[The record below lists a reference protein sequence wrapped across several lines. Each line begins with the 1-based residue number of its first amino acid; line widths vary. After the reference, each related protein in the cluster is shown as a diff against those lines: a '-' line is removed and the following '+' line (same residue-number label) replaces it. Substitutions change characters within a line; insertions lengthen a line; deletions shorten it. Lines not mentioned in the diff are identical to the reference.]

1 MYYELYI
8 DVLFLENFMMDS
20 LILLIVNRILKCN
33 RTYGRIFVGGAA
45 GSFLTCL
52 VIVAP
57 LSETLKLFLFY
68 IVVNTL
74 MIVAGLRIRSGT
86 QFVKAFLL
94 LYLAAFAAGGLL
106 QVVRPYARS
115 TAFLYTTA
123 VVSYFLFSWIW
134 KKIPA
139 LFQRKAGIC
148 RTVVFVKGNRCELKA
163 LCDTG
168 NVLTDPL
175 TGDPVSILDPGA
187 AEYIFCLSG
196 TPERFRYIPYRC
208 VSGESVM
215 KIFRADKMCVD
226 AGEETWIHSPLL
238 GVGENALS
246 GTGEY
251 QMLLN
256 PDIFYDGN
264 TGNSRGK

>member
-20 LILLIVNRILKCN
+20 LILLAVNRILKCN
-33 RTYGRIFVGGAA
+33 RTCGRIFAGGAA
-45 GSFLTCL
+45 GSLLTCL
-52 VIVAP
+52 VIMTP
-57 LSETLKLFLFY
+57 LSGVLKLFLFH
-68 IVVNTL
+68 VVINSL

-94 LYLAAFAAGGLL
+94 LYLAAFAAGGLIQL
-106 QVVRPYARS
+106 VRPYIRS
-115 TAFLYTTA
+115 AAVLYTAA
-123 VVSYFLFSWIW
+123 VVFYFLFSLLW

-139 LFQRKAGIC
+139 LFRRKAGIY
-148 RTVVFVKGNRCELKA
+148 RTAVYVKGERYELKA

-175 TGDPVSILDPGA
+175 TGDPVSILDPGV
-187 AEYIFCLSG
+187 AEYIFGLSG

-215 KIFRADKMCVD
+215 KIFRAEKMCVA
-226 AGEETWIHSPLL
+226 AGEETWIQSPLL
-238 GVGENALS
+238 GVGETALS
-246 GTGEY
+246 GAGEY

-256 PDIFYDGN
+256 PDIFYAG
-264 TGNSRGK
+264 GSVKAG